1 MTPAR
6 IAAAIAVLAAVGFC
20 RTAYYHFV
28 AEPRHERPLPGPPID
43 DQFRALLPLLPRSG
57 EVGYVTDEP
66 ILTTPGFEY
75 QGAKQ
80 RFLQMQYALA
90 PLVLRYDDDR
100 AALVVANVA
109 DPARLGEVLRAHGL
123 AAVAQAGP
131 TTVVAKAVANAV
143 ARPTP

>member
-20 RTAYYHFV
+20 RTAYFHFV
-28 AEPRHERPLPGPPID
+28 AEPLHEQPIPGSPID
-43 DQFRALLPLLPRSG
+43 DQFRALLPLLPRAG

-66 ILTTPGFEY
+66 ILMAPGFEY

-80 RFLQMQYALA
+80 RFLQLQYAVA
-90 PLVLRYDDDR
+90 PLVLRYDDDG

-109 DPARLGEVLRAHGL
+109 DPARLEAVLRAHGL
-123 AAVAQAGP
+123 VVVARAGP
-131 TTVVAKAVANAV
+131 STAV
-143 ARPTP
+143 ARRP